1 MSRKSNERKAGKR
14 TRRARP
20 SNRKAGK
27 HTRRARPSNRKRVHA
42 RRDYRKALVAVGI
55 LLAILIRYPLLPFE
69 SGDYVTALRPWYEF
83 IAQNGN
89 FAALKYESSVYNPFN
104 VPAYNVPYLYLLATA
119 SVLLAGIPNLF
130 AIKIIS
136 IIFDFVLAFF
146 VYRCVRLK
154 YREPTEE
161 AIPILAALVALLMP
175 TVVLNS
181 AMWGQADAIYTAFLV
196 ACLYYLLAG
205 RQAAAFIAF
214 GVAFSVKAQSVFLCP
229 LFLWLLVKEK
239 VDWRYFS
246 LSPAVY
252 VVAIL
257 PAWFIGRPLADL
269 LMIYVD
275 QAGKYRHLTMN
286 APNLYQWIPNAYY
299 DFYPVGIAFAAMV
312 VLGIAYF
319 VSKSRVK
326 ITADR
331 LVFMATFSVLVMP
344 YFLPKMH
351 ERYFFPADIISIILA
366 FYCPRYWYV
375 PVVIGSVSFLV
386 YQPVLFD
393 RFILY
398 PWLPVALLLLIAVL
412 GRQFLLT
419 FSGKPP
425 QHGGRRDD

>member
-1 MSRKSNERKAGKR
+1 MNTSNAQVAKFYTWAQSSILRGIR
-14 TRRARP
+14 I
-20 SNRKAGK
+20 G
-27 HTRRARPSNRKRVHA
+27 
-42 RRDYRKALVAVGI
+42 RDYRKPLLAVGI
-55 LLAILIRYPLLPFE
+55 LLAILIRYPFLPFE
-69 SGDYVTALRPWYEF
+69 SDDYVIALRPWYEF

-89 FAALKYESSVYNPFN
+89 FAALKYDFAV
-104 VPAYNVPYLYLLATA
+104 YNVPYLYLLATA
-119 SVLLAGIPNLF
+119 SILLAGIPTLF
-130 AIKIIS
+130 AIKTIS

-161 AIPILAALVALLMP
+161 VIPILAALVALSMP

-239 VDWRYFS
+239 VDWRYFG

-252 VVAIL
+252 AVAIL
-257 PAWFIGRPLADL
+257 PAWFIGRPLCDL
-269 LMIYVD
+269 LVIYFGQMD
-275 QAGKYRHLTMN
+275 EYGYLRLLSLN
-286 APNLYQWIPNAYY
+286 APNLYRWIPKAYY
-299 DFYPVGIAFAAMV
+299 DFYPVGMAFTAVV

-331 LVFMATFSVLVMP
+331 LVFMATFAVLITP

-351 ERYFFPADIISIILA
+351 DRFFFPADVISIILA

-375 PVVIGSVSFLV
+375 PVVIGSVSFLA
-386 YQPVLFD
+386 YQPFLFD
-393 RFILY
+393 RFILQ
-398 PWLPVALLLLIAVL
+398 PWLPVALLFLIAIL
-412 GRQFLLT
+412 GRQFLLM
-419 FSGKPP
+419 FSDKPP
-425 QHGGRRDD
+425 QHGGRRDG

>member
-1 MSRKSNERKAGKR
+1 MARKSNERKAEKR
-14 TRRARP
+14 TRRA
-20 SNRKAGK
+20 K
-27 HTRRARPSNRKRVHA
+27 PSNRKRVHT
-42 RRDYRKALVAVGI
+42 RRDWRKALVAVGI
-55 LLAILIRYPLLPFE
+55 LLAIPIRYPLLPFE
-69 SGDYVTALRPWYEF
+69 TGDYGSRWYDF
-83 IAQNGN
+83 IAENGH
-89 FAALKYESSVYNPFN
+89 FAALKYDF
-104 VPAYNVPYLYLLATA
+104 ADYNVPYLYLLATA
-119 SVLLAGIPNLF
+119 SILLAGIPTIF

-136 IIFDFVLAFF
+136 IIFDFVLGFF

-154 YREPTEE
+154 YREPNES

-181 AMWGQADAIYTAFLV
+181 AMWGQTDAIYTAFLV

-239 VDWRYFS
+239 VDWRYFG

-252 VVAIL
+252 AVAIL
-257 PAWFIGRPLADL
+257 PAWFIGRPFADL
-269 LMIYVD
+269 LLIYVY
-275 QAGKYRHLTMN
+275 QIRMFWALTLN
-286 APNLYQWIPNAYY
+286 APNFYQYIPRAYSN
-299 DFYPVGIAFAAMV
+299 FYPVGVAFAAVV

-331 LVFMATFSVLVMP
+331 LVFMATFSVLIMP
-344 YFLPKMH
+344 YLLPKMH
-351 ERYFFPADIISIILA
+351 ERYFFAADVISIILA

-375 PVVIGSVSFLV
+375 PVVIGAVSFLA
-386 YQPVLFD
+386 YMPFLFD

-412 GRQFLLT
+412 GRQFLLM
-419 FSGKPP
+419 FSDKYPLLGRARGPVSTTD
-425 QHGGRRDD
+425 GGRRDG